1 MDASLIAEFVKQGGA
16 LAFVLVATVVYFVRK
31 EKENSETAKT
41 VAEKLESSFK
51 DREKII
57 QEANNA
63 RLEDQKL
70 YRDTLIDLNAKLVAA
85 LNINTTTQE
94 ALADTVD
101 SIRDKIEG
109 IHHIVTLQ
117 QGASLAAPP
126 PKKRG
131 T

>member
-94 ALADTVD
+94 
-101 SIRDKIEG
+101 SI
-109 IHHIVTLQ
+109 
-117 QGASLAAPP
+117 
-126 PKKRG
+126 
-131 T
+131 